1 MIERRNT
8 VEWPIIVGVIF
19 AVAVLGPPVFYV
31 GGYFV
36 VSKLNGPPGHDILV
50 RDFNHRWQAEIYS
63 PLLKVESLG
72 RGHIEPAWAA
82 DP

>member
-1 MIERRNT
+1 MAERRRT
-8 VEWPIIVGVIF
+8 PDALIVPVVILCL
-19 AVAVLGPPVFYV
+19 ALAVLGAYV

-36 VSKLNGPPGHDILV
+36 VSELRGPPSHDILV

-63 PLLKVESLG
+63 PLVKVESLM
-72 RGHIEPAWAA
+72 RGHIAPAWMA